1 MKKTI
6 LIVLAV
12 VSFSTALW
20 SQGTYSGKGT
30 FNGTYNRALFN
41 FLYHKQKP
49 YYFGI
54 SLGLNNNNF
63 LLSKSNYFVNNDS
76 ITVAEPTKGFGLHVQ
91 MIINL
96 KIGQSFDFR
105 LLPGFSFSDR
115 KIDYYSGNL
124 SETETQKRIESVY
137 VEAPFL
143 IRYKSA
149 PYRDM
154 RMFAV
159 SGVKYTYDV
168 NNNSRARNNQYLI
181 KISPHDF
188 QFEIGAGLQMFF
200 PYFIFS
206 PELKF
211 STGIGNVLLYDEAL
225 KESKVL
231 EKVLTHTFT
240 ISMHFEG

>member
-1 MKKTI
+1 MKGFTFFI
-6 LIVLAV
+6 LLMLFG
-12 VSFSTALW
+12 FSANTFA
-20 SQGTYSGKGT
+20 QG
-30 FNGTYNRALFN
+30 NYNKALFN

-63 LLSKSNYFVNNDS
+63 LLNKSSYFVANDS
-76 ITVAEPTKGFGLHVQ
+76 ISIAEPTSGYGMHVQ
-91 MIINL
+91 MIVNL

-105 LLPGFSFSDR
+105 LLPGFSFADR
-115 KIDYYSGNL
+115 KIDYTSSYNEEDDS
-124 SETETQKRIESVY
+124 SKRIESVY

-159 SGVKYTYDV
+159 TGVKYTYDV
-168 NNNSRARNNQYLI
+168 NNNSRARNNQSLI

-188 QFEIGAGLQMFF
+188 QFELGAGMQFFF

-206 PELKF
+206 PELKV
-211 STGIGNVLLYDEAL
+211 SSGIGNVLLYDNTL
-225 KESKVL
+225 NESKVL
-231 EKVLTHTFT
+231 EKVLTHVFT
-240 ISMHFEG
+240 ISFHFEG

>member
-1 MKKTI
+1 M
-6 LIVLAV
+6 LFGFS
-12 VSFSTALW
+12 VSTFA
-20 SQGTYSGKGT
+20 QG
-30 FNGTYNRALFN
+30 NYNKALFN

-63 LLSKSNYFVNNDS
+63 LLNKSSYFVANDS
-76 ITVAEPTKGFGLHVQ
+76 ISVAEPTSGYGLHVQ
-91 MIINL
+91 MIVNL

-105 LLPGFSFSDR
+105 LLPGFSFADR
-115 KIDYYSGNL
+115 KIDYTSSFNEEDD
-124 SETETQKRIESVY
+124 SSKRIESVY

-159 SGVKYTYDV
+159 TGVKYTYDV
-168 NNNSRARNNQYLI
+168 NNNSRARNNQSLI

-188 QFEIGAGLQMFF
+188 QFELGAGMQFFF

-206 PELKF
+206 PELKL
-211 STGIGNVLLYDEAL
+211 SSGIGNVLLYDNTL
-225 KESKVL
+225 NESKVL
-231 EKVLTHTFT
+231 EKVLTHVFT
-240 ISMHFEG
+240 ISFHFEG